1 MVATRTEMSNLGSAR
16 RAVVVLPLG
25 VPATKIRATVLRV
38 VLAAAV
44 PHLGPG
50 TETAV
55 TRLSRTATMARAT
68 ALLQEQVHQEAL
80 RLGTSLL
87 PRPQARLAATRAMAD
102 MVVPMVAPL
111 V

>member
-1 MVATRTEMSNLGSAR
+1 MAAPAPLQPRSRLDPVVATRTEMSNLGS
-16 RAVVVLPLG
+16 
-25 VPATKIRATVLRV
+25 ATVLRV